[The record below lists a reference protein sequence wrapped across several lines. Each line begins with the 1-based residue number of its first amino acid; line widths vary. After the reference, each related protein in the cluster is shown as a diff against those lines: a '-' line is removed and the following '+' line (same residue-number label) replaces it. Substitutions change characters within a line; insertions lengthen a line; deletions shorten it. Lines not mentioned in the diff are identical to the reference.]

1 MSQKQVAR
9 YLVGGGVLGISATVV
24 FGASA
29 LFPDPAD
36 TKALEDLT
44 AVSPDSTSVKT
55 FKGSVE
61 EADVWGFVQVQ
72 IQVEDSAITAIKL
85 LKFPNQSG
93 ESAEINAGA
102 LPDLVAAALQS
113 QSADIAGVSGATY
126 TSTAFKNSLQAAL
139 MEAGL

>member
-9 YLVGGGVLGISATVV
+9 YLFGGGVLGVSATVV

-36 TKALEDLT
+36 AKALEDLT
-44 AVSPDSTSVKT
+44 AITPDSSTVET

-72 IQVEDSAITAIKL
+72 IQVEDSAITGIKL

>member
-9 YLVGGGVLGISATVV
+9 YLFGGGVLGVSATVV

-36 TKALEDLT
+36 AKALEDLSAIT
-44 AVSPDSTSVKT
+44 PDSSTVET

-61 EADVWGFVQVQ
+61 EADVWGYVQVQ
-72 IQVEDSAITAIKL
+72 IQVEDSAITGIKL